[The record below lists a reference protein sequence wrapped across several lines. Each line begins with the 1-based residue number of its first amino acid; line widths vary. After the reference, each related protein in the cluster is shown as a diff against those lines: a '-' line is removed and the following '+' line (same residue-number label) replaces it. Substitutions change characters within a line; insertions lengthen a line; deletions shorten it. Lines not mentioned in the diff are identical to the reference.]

1 MGMKLA
7 LAAAILAAG
16 IGQAGAATV
25 EERPGW
31 FTLTTYQFF
40 CPGDCSQYPHIDS
53 KSFLGI
59 REGQSALARFTIST
73 SDDGEKVDLS
83 MRYGSSFSNVAFS
96 GSLAKRANGTYLYD
110 SMDDVI
116 CCYRERLSWNGK
128 SGTWLYAP
136 DDGSFEPYATVS
148 FQIAAIPLPAS
159 AALLPIGVGA
169 LATLRRRKRTGVL

>member
-31 FTLTTYQFF
+31 FTLTSFQFF
-40 CPGDCSQYPHIDS
+40 CPGDCSQYPHVDT

-73 SDDGEKVDLS
+73 SDDGEIVDLS
-83 MRYGSSFSNVAFS
+83 MHFRSPSSSVVFSE
-96 GSLAKRANGTYLYD
+96 SLARQENGSYLYD
-110 SMDDVI
+110 SIDHVN
-116 CCYRERLSWNGK
+116 CCYRSEISWNGK
-128 SGTWLYAP
+128 SGMWRYEG
-136 DDGSFEPYATVS
+136 DGGGFDPYATLS
-148 FQIAAIPLPAS
+148 FQIAAVPLPAS
-159 AALLPIGVGA
+159 AALLPIGIGA
-169 LATLRRRKRTGVL
+169 LAMLRRRKRT